1 MTPIKS
7 VASISLSRCN
17 QGSVRLQIED
27 QHSGDRILEINMTPE
42 ELGLLITGLSGI
54 KGKMDYFPNAM
65 IGKKRKIIHETCDKV
80 VGDKEGQIQ
89 AVQDDFLSKYNIGTH
104 SIQSNGVGTQQP
116 NKQHQYIVKYYEDV
130 EDVLDVKRY
139 Y

>member
-1 MTPIKS
+1 MNPIKS

-27 QHSGDRILEINMTPE
+27 QHSGDRILEISMTPA

-54 KGKMDYFPNAM
+54 KGEMDYFPNAM
-65 IGKKRKIIHETCDKV
+65 IAKKRKIIPETCDKV
-80 VGDKEGQIQ
+80 VGDKGGQIQ
-89 AVQDDFLSKYNIGTH
+89 VVQEDFLSKYNIGTH
-104 SIQSNGVGTQQP
+104 SIQNNGVGTQQP
-116 NKQHQYIVKYYEDV
+116 NKKHQYTVKYYEDV